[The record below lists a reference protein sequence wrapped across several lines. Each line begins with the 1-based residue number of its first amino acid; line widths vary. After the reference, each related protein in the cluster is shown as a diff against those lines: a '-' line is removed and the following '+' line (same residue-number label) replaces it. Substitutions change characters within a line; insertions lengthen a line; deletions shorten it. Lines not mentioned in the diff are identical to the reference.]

1 MKTWKWRAVQN
12 ICSSVHTAVHL
23 DILSYSDLSISRPTY
38 QTVPARTVL
47 VTHLVVRLINHS
59 SFVSIDNR
67 GFTGIKLLWNFSS
80 SLLTSCI

>member
-1 MKTWKWRAVQN
+1 METWKWRAVQN

-59 SFVSIDNR
+59 LLSI
-67 GFTGIKLLWNFSS
+67 GT
-80 SLLTSCI
+80 CYE